1 MMWGPK
7 EVAMSNKREAGSEEP
22 PLMDGNVFEYLM
34 CLNQKVE
41 GAIELLRRLSSY
53 PALNKE
59 SFIIFQTYFR
69 EYLADANLRV
79 ICAIE
84 ESEEEVMREIGWT
97 RAAYEKKLHDP
108 DDCYIDV
115 VRREEELRMQG
126 RPSQLGILFGMR
138 KAEVVGNQLDEDEEG
153 ESDSEVHSDQPGR

>member
-1 MMWGPK
+1 
-7 EVAMSNKREAGSEEP
+7 MSNKTEAGSQEP

-41 GAIELLRRLSSY
+41 GAIELLRRLARY

-115 VRREEELRMQG
+115 VRREEELRLQG

-138 KAEVVGNQLDEDEEG
+138 KPEIVGDPPDKDEEG
-153 ESDSEVHSDQPGR
+153 ESDAEVHSGQPD

>member
-1 MMWGPK
+1 
-7 EVAMSNKREAGSEEP
+7 MSNKTEVGSQEP

-41 GAIELLRRLSSY
+41 GAIELLRRLARY

-79 ICAIE
+79 IFAIE

-97 RAAYEKKLHDP
+97 RDAYEKKLRDP

-115 VRREEELRMQG
+115 MRREEELHLQG
-126 RPSQLGILFGMR
+126 RPSQLGMLFGMR
-138 KAEVVGNQLDEDEEG
+138 KAEIVGDPPDEDQEG
-153 ESDSEVHSDQPGR
+153 ESDSEVHSDH

>member
-1 MMWGPK
+1 MNSETG
-7 EVAMSNKREAGSEEP
+7 VGSQEP

-34 CLNQKVE
+34 GLNQKVE
-41 GAIELLRRLSSY
+41 GAIELLRRLARY
-53 PALNKE
+53 PTLNTE

-84 ESEEEVMREIGWT
+84 ESEEVVMREIGWT

-115 VRREEELRMQG
+115 VRREEELRLQG

-138 KAEVVGNQLDEDEEG
+138 KPEVVGDPLGKDEEG
-153 ESDSEVHSDQPGR
+153 ENDAEVHSDQPD

>member
-1 MMWGPK
+1 
-7 EVAMSNKREAGSEEP
+7 MSNKTEAGSHEP
-22 PLMDGNVFEYLM
+22 PPMDGNVFEYLM
-34 CLNQKVE
+34 GLNKKVE
-41 GAIELLRRLSSY
+41 GAIELLRRLARY
-53 PALNKE
+53 PTLNTE

-115 VRREEELRMQG
+115 VRREEELRLQG

-138 KAEVVGNQLDEDEEG
+138 KPEVVSAPLCKDEDG
-153 ESDSEVHSDQPGR
+153 ESDSQVHSDQPD

>member
-1 MMWGPK
+1 
-7 EVAMSNKREAGSEEP
+7 MSNKAETGSQEP

-34 CLNQKVE
+34 GLNQKVE
-41 GAIELLRRLSSY
+41 GAIELLRRLARY

-84 ESEEEVMREIGWT
+84 ESEEEVMREIGWA

-115 VRREEELRMQG
+115 VRREEELRLQG

-138 KAEVVGNQLDEDEEG
+138 RAEIVGDPPDEDEEG
-153 ESDSEVHSDQPGR
+153 ENDAEVHSDQPD

>member
-1 MMWGPK
+1 
-7 EVAMSNKREAGSEEP
+7 MSIKTETGSQDP

-59 SFIIFQTYFR
+59 SFIILQTYFR

-79 ICAIE
+79 IFAIE
-84 ESEEEVMREIGWT
+84 ESEEEVMREIGWR

-115 VRREEELRMQG
+115 MRREEELPLQG

-138 KAEVVGNQLDEDEEG
+138 KAEIVGDLLDKDEEG
-153 ESDSEVHSDQPGR
+153 ESDSEVHS

>member
-1 MMWGPK
+1 
-7 EVAMSNKREAGSEEP
+7 MSNKTEVGSQEP

-41 GAIELLRRLSSY
+41 GAIELLRRLASY

-79 ICAIE
+79 IFAIE

-97 RAAYEKKLHDP
+97 RDAYEKKLRDP

-115 VRREEELRMQG
+115 MRREEELHLQG
-126 RPSQLGILFGMR
+126 RPSQLGMLFGMR
-138 KAEVVGNQLDEDEEG
+138 KAEIVGDPPDEDQEG
-153 ESDSEVHSDQPGR
+153 ESDSEVHSDH

>member
-1 MMWGPK
+1 
-7 EVAMSNKREAGSEEP
+7 MSTKTEAGSQEP

-41 GAIELLRRLSSY
+41 GAIELLRRLARY

-115 VRREEELRMQG
+115 MRREEELRLQG

-138 KAEVVGNQLDEDEEG
+138 RAEIVGDPPADDEEG
-153 ESDSEVHSDQPGR
+153 ENDAEVHSDQPD

>member
-1 MMWGPK
+1 
-7 EVAMSNKREAGSEEP
+7 MSNKAETGSQEP

-34 CLNQKVE
+34 GLNQKVE
-41 GAIELLRRLSSY
+41 GAIELLRRLASY

-84 ESEEEVMREIGWT
+84 ESEEEVMRDIGGT

-138 KAEVVGNQLDEDEEG
+138 RAEIVGDPPDEDEEG
-153 ESDSEVHSDQPGR
+153 ENDAEVHSDQPD

>member
-1 MMWGPK
+1 MNNK
-7 EVAMSNKREAGSEEP
+7 AEVNSQEP
-22 PLMDGNVFEYLM
+22 TLMDGNVFEYLM
-34 CLNQKVE
+34 GLNQKVE
-41 GAIELLRRLSSY
+41 GAIELLRRLARY

-115 VRREEELRMQG
+115 ARREEELRMQG

-138 KAEVVGNQLDEDEEG
+138 KAEMVGDPLDEDEEDEG
-153 ESDSEVHSDQPGR
+153 DSEVHHDQPD

>member
-1 MMWGPK
+1 
-7 EVAMSNKREAGSEEP
+7 MSNKTEAGSHEP

-84 ESEEEVMREIGWT
+84 ESEEVVMREIGWT
-97 RAAYEKKLHDP
+97 RAAYEKKLYDP

-115 VRREEELRMQG
+115 VRREEELRLQG

-138 KAEVVGNQLDEDEEG
+138 KPEVVGGPLGKDGDG
-153 ESDSEVHSDQPGR
+153 ESDSQVHSDQPD

>member
-1 MMWGPK
+1 
-7 EVAMSNKREAGSEEP
+7 MSTKTEAGSQEP
-22 PLMDGNVFEYLM
+22 SLMDGNVFEYLM

-41 GAIELLRRLSSY
+41 GAIELLRRLARY

-79 ICAIE
+79 IFAIE

-97 RAAYEKKLHDP
+97 RAAYEKERRDP

-115 VRREEELRMQG
+115 ARREEELRLQG

-138 KAEVVGNQLDEDEEG
+138 KAEIVGDPPDEDEEDEG
-153 ESDSEVHSDQPGR
+153 DSEVNSDQPD

>member
-1 MMWGPK
+1 
-7 EVAMSNKREAGSEEP
+7 MSNKTEAGSQEP
-22 PLMDGNVFEYLM
+22 PPMDGNVFEYLM

-41 GAIELLRRLSSY
+41 GAIELLRRLARY

-79 ICAIE
+79 IFAIE

-97 RAAYEKKLHDP
+97 RDAYEKKLRDP

-115 VRREEELRMQG
+115 MRREEELHLQG
-126 RPSQLGILFGMR
+126 RPSQLGMLFGMR
-138 KAEVVGNQLDEDEEG
+138 KAEIVGDPPDEDQEG
-153 ESDSEVHSDQPGR
+153 ESDSEVHSDH

>member
-1 MMWGPK
+1 
-7 EVAMSNKREAGSEEP
+7 MSNKTEAGSQEP

-41 GAIELLRRLSSY
+41 SAIELLQRLARY
-53 PALNKE
+53 PALNTE
-59 SFIIFQTYFR
+59 SFIIYQTYFR

-79 ICAIE
+79 IYAVE
-84 ESEEEVMREIGWT
+84 ESEEEVMRQLGWT
-97 RAAYEKKLHDP
+97 RTAYEKKLHDP

-115 VRREEELRMQG
+115 VRREEELRLQG

-138 KAEVVGNQLDEDEEG
+138 KAEVVGDPLGKDEDG
-153 ESDSEVHSDQPGR
+153 ENDSEVHSDQPD

>member
-1 MMWGPK
+1 MNNK
-7 EVAMSNKREAGSEEP
+7 TEVNSQES

-115 VRREEELRMQG
+115 MRREEELRLQG

-138 KAEVVGNQLDEDEEG
+138 RAEIVGDPPADDEEG
-153 ESDSEVHSDQPGR
+153 ENDAEVHSDH

>member
-1 MMWGPK
+1 
-7 EVAMSNKREAGSEEP
+7 MSNKTEVGSQEP

-41 GAIELLRRLSSY
+41 GAIELLRRLARY
-53 PALNKE
+53 PALNTE

-79 ICAIE
+79 IFAIE

-97 RAAYEKKLHDP
+97 RDAYEKKLRDP

-115 VRREEELRMQG
+115 MRREEELHLQG
-126 RPSQLGILFGMR
+126 RPSQLGMLFGMR
-138 KAEVVGNQLDEDEEG
+138 KAEIVGDPPDEDQEG
-153 ESDSEVHSDQPGR
+153 ESDSEVHSDH

>member
-1 MMWGPK
+1 MNSK
-7 EVAMSNKREAGSEEP
+7 AEAGPLEP

-34 CLNQKVE
+34 GLNQKVE
-41 GAIELLRRLSSY
+41 GAIELLRRLARY
-53 PALNKE
+53 PTLNTE

-115 VRREEELRMQG
+115 VRREEELRLQG

-138 KAEVVGNQLDEDEEG
+138 KPEVVGDPLGKDEEG
-153 ESDSEVHSDQPGR
+153 ENDAEVHSDQPD

>member
-1 MMWGPK
+1 
-7 EVAMSNKREAGSEEP
+7 MSNKREAGSEEP

-41 GAIELLRRLSSY
+41 GAIELLRRLARY
-53 PALNKE
+53 PTLNTE

>member
-1 MMWGPK
+1 
-7 EVAMSNKREAGSEEP
+7 MSNETEAGSQEP
-22 PLMDGNVFEYLM
+22 PLIDGNVFKYLM

-41 GAIELLRRLSSY
+41 GAIELLRRLARY
-53 PALNKE
+53 PTLNTE

-79 ICAIE
+79 IYAIE
-84 ESEEEVMREIGWT
+84 ESEEEVMREIGWR

-138 KAEVVGNQLDEDEEG
+138 KAEIVGNPLDEDEER
-153 ESDSEVHSDQPGR
+153 EDDAEVRPDQPDSACEPTG

>member
-1 MMWGPK
+1 
-7 EVAMSNKREAGSEEP
+7 MSNKTEAGSQEP

-41 GAIELLRRLSSY
+41 GAIELLRRLARY

-79 ICAIE
+79 IFAIE

-97 RAAYEKKLHDP
+97 RDAYEKKLRDP

-115 VRREEELRMQG
+115 MRREEELHLQG
-126 RPSQLGILFGMR
+126 RPSQLGMLFGMR
-138 KAEVVGNQLDEDEEG
+138 KAEIVGDPPDEDQEG
-153 ESDSEVHSDQPGR
+153 ESDSEVHSDH

>member
-1 MMWGPK
+1 MNSK
-7 EVAMSNKREAGSEEP
+7 TEVNSQEP

-41 GAIELLRRLSSY
+41 GAIELLRRLAHY
-53 PALNKE
+53 PALNTE

-97 RAAYEKKLHDP
+97 RTAYEKKLHDP

-138 KAEVVGNQLDEDEEG
+138 RAEIVADPPDEDEEG
-153 ESDSEVHSDQPGR
+153 ENDAEVHSDQPD